1 MDFLTDE
8 IIEKAGLTADQLAT
22 IKPLGESYIADL
34 KKSWDGKANSDAEGI
49 LNGAATKIAEV
60 TKVTRNQGE
69 KIADYIV
76 RAGNEHLAVK
86 QSEFETAKSQ
96 YEQKLKD
103 FKGDEATKAELDAA
117 KSKLDAAQKRL
128 AEVEPLLD
136 KANKYDE
143 LATKYDTMK
152 IQTAFSTVKPSFSSE
167 ANQYEVKAKWQE
179 FVDSIQAKYNVE
191 LVDGEAMCVDKENQ
205 YSTFKLADLVA
216 AEESL
221 KPLITGRQQQG
232 SGAKAAK
239 TTKIEGVPF
248 EINKESTNP
257 EKYAAIREYLITKEG
272 LDRNSKAY
280 SDKFAEYR
288 KNLCIKH
295 AKSQWTAMVQLLF
308 TFKFNQLWLI

>member
-34 KKSWDGKANSDAEGI
+34 KKGWDTKANDNAEGI
-49 LNGAATKIAEV
+49 LAGAATKIAET
-60 TKVTRNQGE
+60 TKVVRNQGE

-76 RAGNEHLAVK
+76 RAGNEHVAELESKKEAARL
-86 QSEFETAKSQ
+86 E
-96 YEQKLKD
+96 YEQKVKD

-117 KSKLDAAQKRL
+117 KTKLDAAQKRL

-152 IQTAFSTVKPSFSSE
+152 IQTAFSTVKPAFSSE
-167 ANQYEVKAKWQE
+167 ANAFEVKARWQE
-179 FVDSIQAKYNVE
+179 FVDGIQAKYNVE
-191 LVDGEAMCVDKENQ
+191 LVDGVAMCVDKENQ
-205 YSTFKLADLVA
+205 YSTFKLEDLVA
-216 AEESL
+216 ADENIKSL
-221 KPLITGRQQQG
+221 TTGRQQQG
-232 SGAKAAK
+232 SNAKVAK
-239 TTKIEGVPF
+239 GTKIEGVPF

-257 EKYAAIREYLITKEG
+257 EKYAAIREYLTTKEG

-280 SDKFAEYR
+280 SEKFAEYR
-288 KNLCIKH
+288 KKIF
-295 AKSQWTAMVQLLF
+295 A
-308 TFKFNQLWLI
+308 

>member
-8 IIEKAGLTADQLAT
+8 IIEKAGLTEDQLAT

-86 QSEFETAKSQ
+86 QSEFESAKSQ

-117 KSKLDAAQKRL
+117 KTKLDAAQKRL
-128 AEVEPLLD
+128 AEVEPLID

-167 ANQYEVKAKWQE
+167 ANQYEVKARWQE
-179 FVDSIQAKYNVE
+179 FVDGIQAKYNVE
-191 LVDGEAMCVDKENQ
+191 MVDGVAIGIDKENPHRQ
-205 YSTFKLADLVA
+205 VKIADLVG

-232 SGAKAAK
+232 SGAKLAK

-248 EINKESTNP
+248 EINKEATNP
-257 EKYAAIREYLITKEG
+257 EKYAAIADYLVTKEG
-272 LDRNSKAY
+272 LNKISKEY
-280 SDKFAEYR
+280 SERFKELKSKIFA
-288 KNLCIKH
+288 
-295 AKSQWTAMVQLLF
+295 
-308 TFKFNQLWLI
+308 

>member
-1 MDFLTDE
+1 MDFLTQE
-8 IIEKAGLTADQLAT
+8 IIEKAGLTEEQLAT

-76 RAGNEHLAVK
+76 RAGNEHLTAK
-86 QSEFETAKSQ
+86 QSEVESAKAQ

-103 FKGDEATKAELDAA
+103 FKGDDATKSELDAA
-117 KSKLDAAQKRL
+117 KAKLDAAQKRL
-128 AEVEPLLD
+128 AEVEPLLE

-152 IQTAFSTVKPSFSSE
+152 IQTAFSTVKPSFSPE
-167 ANQYEVKAKWQE
+167 ANKYEVKAKWQE
-179 FVDSIQAKYNVE
+179 FVDGIQAKYNVE
-191 LVDGEAMCVDKENQ
+191 MADGEAMCVDKENQ

-216 AEESL
+216 SDENIKTL
-221 KPLITGRQQQG
+221 TLGRQQQG
-232 SGAKAAK
+232 SGAKLAK
-239 TTKIEGVPF
+239 TSKIEGVPF
-248 EINKESTNP
+248 EINKESPNP
-257 EKYAAIREYLITKEG
+257 EKYAAIRDYLTTKEG

-280 SDKFAEYR
+280 SEKFAELR
-288 KNLCIKH
+288 KKIF
-295 AKSQWTAMVQLLF
+295 A
-308 TFKFNQLWLI
+308 

>member
-1 MDFLTDE
+1 MDFLTQE
-8 IIEKAGLTADQLAT
+8 IIEKAGLTEDQLAT

-60 TKVTRNQGE
+60 TKVSRNQGE

-76 RAGNEHLAVK
+76 RAGNEHLSVK
-86 QSEFETAKSQ
+86 QTEFETAKSQ

-117 KSKLDAAQKRL
+117 KTKLDAAQKRL
-128 AEVEPLLD
+128 AEVEPLVE
-136 KANKYDE
+136 KASKYDE

-152 IQTAFSTVKPSFSSE
+152 NQTAFYAVKPTFSSE
-167 ANQYEVKAKWQE
+167 ANAFEVKARWQE
-179 FVDSIQAKYNVE
+179 FVDGVQAKYTIE
-191 LVDGEAMCVDKENQ
+191 LVDGVAMGIDKENPHRQ
-205 YSTFKLADLVA
+205 VKLSDLVE

-239 TTKIEGVPF
+239 STKIDGVPF
-248 EINKESTNP
+248 EINKEATNP
-257 EKYAAIREYLITKEG
+257 EKYAAIADYLVTKEG
-272 LDRNSKAY
+272 LNKISKEY
-280 SDKFAEYR
+280 SERFKELKSKIFA
-288 KNLCIKH
+288 
-295 AKSQWTAMVQLLF
+295 
-308 TFKFNQLWLI
+308 

>member
-1 MDFLTDE
+1 MDFLTQD
-8 IIEKAGLTADQLAT
+8 IIEKAGLTEDQLAT

-60 TKVTRNQGE
+60 TKVNRNQGE

-117 KSKLDAAQKRL
+117 KTKLDAAQKRL
-128 AEVEPLLD
+128 AEVEPLVE
-136 KANKYDE
+136 KASKYDE

-152 IQTAFSTVKPSFSSE
+152 IQTAFSTVKPTFSSE
-167 ANQYEVKAKWQE
+167 ANTFEVKARWQE

-232 SGAKAAK
+232 SGAKLAK
-239 TTKIEGVPF
+239 TTKIDGVPF
-248 EINKESTNP
+248 EINKEATNP
-257 EKYAAIREYLITKEG
+257 EKYAAIADYLVTKEG
-272 LDRNSKAY
+272 LNKISKEY
-280 SDKFAEYR
+280 SERFKELKSKIFA
-288 KNLCIKH
+288 
-295 AKSQWTAMVQLLF
+295 
-308 TFKFNQLWLI
+308 

>member
-1 MDFLTDE
+1 MDFLTQE
-8 IIEKAGLTADQLAT
+8 IIEKAGLTEDQLAT

-49 LNGAATKIAEV
+49 LNGAATKVAEV
-60 TKVTRNQGE
+60 TKVNRNQGE

-86 QSEFETAKSQ
+86 QTEFETAKSQ

-117 KSKLDAAQKRL
+117 KTKLDAAQKRL
-128 AEVEPLLD
+128 AEVEPLVE
-136 KANKYDE
+136 KAIKYDE

-152 IQTAFSTVKPSFSSE
+152 NQTAFYAVKPTFSSE
-167 ANQYEVKAKWQE
+167 ANAFEVKARWQE
-179 FVDSIQAKYNVE
+179 FVDGVQAKYNIE
-191 LVDGEAMCVDKENQ
+191 LVDGVAMGIDKENPHRQ
-205 YSTFKLADLVA
+205 VKLSDLVE

-239 TTKIEGVPF
+239 STKIDGVPF
-248 EINKESTNP
+248 EINKEATNP
-257 EKYAAIREYLITKEG
+257 EKYAAIADYLVTKEG
-272 LDRNSKAY
+272 LNKISKEY
-280 SDKFAEYR
+280 SERFKELKSKIFA
-288 KNLCIKH
+288 
-295 AKSQWTAMVQLLF
+295 
-308 TFKFNQLWLI
+308 